1 MFDKTFGNFINLCQI
16 CREALTGLL
25 YTLTWTWL
33 QVHQVESFS
42 WQEINAGRGV
52 IPLHSLLCNV
62 SIKNMKKVLRFEW
75 WILIIWDTVA
85 LGSN

>member
-42 WQEINAGRGV
+42 WQEIAMLIMLGGEW
-52 IPLHSLLCNV
+52 SLFILCFAMWAL
-62 SIKNMKKVLRFEW
+62 KTWKRF
-75 WILIIWDTVA
+75 WD
-85 LGSN
+85 LNDEY